1 MTRLILYIAESTL
14 YLSAFYIFF
23 ILTMRKTTFF
33 RFNRMAFISGTIL
46 CILLPLLNIQM
57 PEWTYGETT
66 MNMIRESINDSTL
79 SAAGEPAEDMGVL
92 SLIRSINII
101 FIAGALTSLALT
113 LRSYWLMI
121 KMIHSIPG
129 TKISNTNVKVT
140 EADIPSFSWL
150 KNIVISRHDLEENPA
165 ILKHEKMHVRC
176 RHSIDLMAFTVITT
190 LHWFNPVIWIARKE
204 LKMLHEY
211 EADGLTLEMDADP
224 TQYQLLL
231 VRKAVGEKHF
241 QLANGFNHSRLK
253 NRIGMLHRKRSNRFL
268 KITYLLFIPVLSG
281 MMWLCSS
288 PDVKAKKIQKI
299 TVTIGSEG
307 DKPEA
312 VLKDFTLEQLDSA
325 IDNSRVEPVW
335 LTVQLALEEGYY
347 EDLNTVKEHLRR
359 REVLKMNHAKEKT
372 DNNK

>member
-92 SLIRSINII
+92 SLIRTINII

-129 TKISNTNVKVT
+129 TKISN
-140 EADIPSFSWL
+140 
-150 KNIVISRHDLEENPA
+150 NP
-165 ILKHEKMHVRC
+165 IH
-176 RHSIDLMAFTVITT
+176 LM
-190 LHWFNPVIWIARKE
+190 L
-204 LKMLHEY
+204 
-211 EADGLTLEMDADP
+211 DGLRLDEFACL
-224 TQYQLLL
+224 YQ
-231 VRKAVGEKHF
+231 
-241 QLANGFNHSRLK
+241 
-253 NRIGMLHRKRSNRFL
+253 RI
-268 KITYLLFIPVLSG
+268 
-281 MMWLCSS
+281 
-288 PDVKAKKIQKI
+288 
-299 TVTIGSEG
+299 
-307 DKPEA
+307 
-312 VLKDFTLEQLDSA
+312 
-325 IDNSRVEPVW
+325 
-335 LTVQLALEEGYY
+335 
-347 EDLNTVKEHLRR
+347 HL
-359 REVLKMNHAKEKT
+359 
-372 DNNK
+372 